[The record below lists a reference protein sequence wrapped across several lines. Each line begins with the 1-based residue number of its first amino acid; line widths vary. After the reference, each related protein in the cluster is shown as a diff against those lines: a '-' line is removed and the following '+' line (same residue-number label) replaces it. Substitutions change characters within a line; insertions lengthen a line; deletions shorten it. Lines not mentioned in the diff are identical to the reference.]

1 MRRISFRFRLT
12 LAYKLFHLFL
22 ILDSRIKIGNS
33 VYENG
38 NVIKD
43 SAGFAMRSNAR
54 RHTDD
59 HR

>member
-1 MRRISFRFRLT
+1 
-12 LAYKLFHLFL
+12 LFHSFV

-38 NVIKD
+38 DVNKD

-54 RHTDD
+54 RHTDGH